1 MWISKISAFG
11 QHVDANGQI
20 NFAGADMAAS
30 SYLPGEAVFL
40 QGTMAAT
47 EAAAAFSQPDLPPA
61 AAAVQGSDPKKSAS
75 KSGKSGGKKAK
86 HNNSQAGQQPP
97 AQPVQPAVAVPPVAQ
112 PQPAASAEAVVG
124 TDNPELLQFQ
134 SVVGPQ
140 SVVDSAAAAAME
152 TYEAYTAAVASAAVD
167 LDSETDSNHD
177 TALTLAC
184 AGGHEELVTL
194 LINRGANIGKYSRT
208 YALIIQFMVIMR

>member
-1 MWISKISAFG
+1 M
-11 QHVDANGQI
+11 
-20 NFAGADMAAS
+20 AGS

-61 AAAVQGSDPKKSAS
+61 VTTVQGGDPKKSAS
-75 KSGKSGGKKAK
+75 KSGKTGGKKAK
-86 HNNSQAGQQPP
+86 HNNNAAGQQPP
-97 AQPVQPAVAVPPVAQ
+97 APVQQPAVVPQAVAQ
-112 PQPAASAEAVVG
+112 PQPVAEVVG

-194 LINRGANIGKYSRT
+194 LINRGANIGKSYKK
-208 YALIIQFMVIMR
+208 